1 MQAKVSSL
9 LASFLILCFSIKC
22 QSYTFKNETFFGK
35 MCIKTRSVCE
45 FALAGPLTV
54 HAQLGPFMHRR
65 SYVPTVG
72 CEGSSQ
78 CLLGPLM
85 VQVTERYVINSWEEM
100 KRGSIFFWQIT
111 ELFLEK
117 SVWIIEVKYISRI
130 GIQLG
135 LFIFEFL
142 IQIKTKSPN
151 HQLFFCLD

>member
-1 MQAKVSSL
+1 
-9 LASFLILCFSIKC
+9 
-22 QSYTFKNETFFGK
+22 
-35 MCIKTRSVCE
+35 
-45 FALAGPLTV
+45 
-54 HAQLGPFMHRR
+54 
-65 SYVPTVG
+65 
-72 CEGSSQ
+72 
-78 CLLGPLM
+78 M

-151 HQLFFCLD
+151 HQLFFLFRLIQKKWLKVPKLLIQMYI